1 VKRREFISLIGGAAA
16 MVPLVARAQQTAMP
30 VIAPHWS
37 QSIGTAGRDSSVSGR
52 DCRNA
57 QLFSGIYFTKN

>member
-1 VKRREFISLIGGAAA
+1 MSAAGTVSPRAFAVLVLITNWNRVG
-16 MVPLVARAQQTAMP
+16 VCT
-30 VIAPHWS
+30 
-37 QSIGTAGRDSSVSGR
+37 GTAGRDSSVSGR

>member
-1 VKRREFISLIGGAAA
+1 MRRREFITLLGGAAA
-16 MVPLVARAQQTAMP
+16 MVSLVACAQQAAMP

-37 QSIGTAGRDSSVSGR
+37 QSIGTAGRASSVSGR
-52 DCRNA
+52 DCRHA

>member
-16 MVPLVARAQQTAMP
+16 MEPLVARAQQAAML

-37 QSIGTAGRDSSVSGR
+37 QSIGTSWSRFIGEWSRLSECAT
-52 DCRNA
+52 
-57 QLFSGIYFTKN
+57 F